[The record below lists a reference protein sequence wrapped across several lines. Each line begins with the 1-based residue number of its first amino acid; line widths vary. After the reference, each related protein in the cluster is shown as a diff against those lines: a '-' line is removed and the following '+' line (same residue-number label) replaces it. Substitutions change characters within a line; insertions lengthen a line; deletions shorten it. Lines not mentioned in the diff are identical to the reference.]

1 MRLLIGLFSPPT
13 GTYGGLTRG
22 LAVAGA
28 ARGRGHQVA
37 FAASGAV
44 VAALRE
50 RGERVHE
57 LPTPTVLG
65 LPGPVSRRIGQR
77 SQRARLPVP
86 EGRSVGNIW
95 AVLAFSG
102 LASPRYL
109 RAAARAYLQVIATA
123 RPSVLFTDLDPV
135 ALLAGRITGLQA
147 LLGQRDRYTA
157 GAATLGQA
165 LRASSGP
172 GGAID
177 VLEQH
182 AASARATP

>member
-22 LAVAGA
+22 LAVAGV
-28 ARGRGHQVA
+28 ARGRGHEVH
-37 FAASGAV
+37 FVASGAS

-57 LPTPTVLG
+57 LPAPTVSG
-65 LPGPVSRRIGQR
+65 LPEPLSRRIQQR

-102 LASPRYL
+102 LPAHATCRLPPAPASM
-109 RAAARAYLQVIATA
+109 
-123 RPSVLFTDLDPV
+123 
-135 ALLAGRITGLQA
+135 
-147 LLGQRDRYTA
+147 
-157 GAATLGQA
+157 
-165 LRASSGP
+165 
-172 GGAID
+172 
-177 VLEQH
+177 
-182 AASARATP
+182 